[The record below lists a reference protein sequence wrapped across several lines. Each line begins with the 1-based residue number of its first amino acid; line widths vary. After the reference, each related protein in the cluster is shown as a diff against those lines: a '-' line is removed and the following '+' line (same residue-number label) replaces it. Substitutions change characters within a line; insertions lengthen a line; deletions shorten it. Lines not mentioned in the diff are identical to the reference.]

1 MGRRRRKTVRILKK
15 KLPKIFLCPK
25 CGKEAITVDLQKAKE
40 TATVKCRNCGLTEM
54 IITKSAFEEIDVY
67 CLFVDKFY
75 SSARDVS
82 L

>member
-1 MGRRRRKTVRILKK
+1 MGRRRRKTVRIIKR

-40 TATVKCRNCGLTEM
+40 NATVKCRNCGLTD
-54 IITKSAFEEIDVY
+54 IILTKPAFMEIDVY

-75 SSARDVS
+75 SSARAAT